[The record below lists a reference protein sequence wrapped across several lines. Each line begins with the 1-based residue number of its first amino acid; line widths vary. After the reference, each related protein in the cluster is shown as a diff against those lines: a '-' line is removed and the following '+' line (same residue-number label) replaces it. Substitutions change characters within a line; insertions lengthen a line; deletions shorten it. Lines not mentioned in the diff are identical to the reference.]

1 MEENKLKTI
10 ESELE
15 APADFTSPDVLYR
28 DLVASIRKYHPSDD
42 LSMIEKAYQLA
53 DNAHKDQKRKSGEP
67 YIIHPLCA
75 ERLFLFAFSV
85 ACLTA
90 YSDISSPV
98 TSLAPAIPA
107 LRANVP
113 MCALSRKRSFRR

>member
-10 ESELE
+10 EGELE

-53 DNAHKDQKRKSGEP
+53 DNAVHYPSALCGD
-67 YIIHPLCA
+67 HP
-75 ERLFLFAFSV
+75 RG
-85 ACLTA
+85 
-90 YSDISSPV
+90 
-98 TSLAPAIPA
+98 
-107 LRANVP
+107 
-113 MCALSRKRSFRR
+113 SRDG

>member
-10 ESELE
+10 EGELE

-67 YIIHPLCA
+67 SIRSVWRSSSRISRWIKRRSQPDFSTTWWKIPYIQRNNSPRSS
-75 ERLFLFAFSV
+75 EKRLPSWSTVLQS
-85 ACLTA
+85 
-90 YSDISSPV
+90 
-98 TSLAPAIPA
+98 
-107 LRANVP
+107 
-113 MCALSRKRSFRR
+113 

>member
-10 ESELE
+10 EGELE

-53 DNAHKDQKRKSGEP
+53 DNAHKDQKRKSRGP
-67 YIIHPLCA
+67 YNYPSALCGDHP
-75 ERLFLFAFSV
+75 RG
-85 ACLTA
+85 
-90 YSDISSPV
+90 
-98 TSLAPAIPA
+98 
-107 LRANVP
+107 
-113 MCALSRKRSFRR
+113 SRDG

>member
-10 ESELE
+10 EGELE

-67 YIIHPLCA
+67 YIIHPLC
-75 ERLFLFAFSV
+75 V
-85 ACLTA
+85 AIILADLEMDKETIA
-90 YSDISSPV
+90 AGLLHDL
-98 TSLAPAIPA
+98 SLIHI
-107 LRANVP
+107 
-113 MCALSRKRSFRR
+113 